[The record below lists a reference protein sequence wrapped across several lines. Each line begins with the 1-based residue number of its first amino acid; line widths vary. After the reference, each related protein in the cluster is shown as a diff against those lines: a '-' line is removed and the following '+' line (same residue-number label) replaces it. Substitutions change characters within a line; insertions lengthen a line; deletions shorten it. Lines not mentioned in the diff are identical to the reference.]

1 MCCDYPKRLTKL
13 GAAANIFPL
22 WKFTTLESLMSS
34 PFALQVTELIDI
46 IRQLM
51 SMRSRFKVD
60 LPEDLVQFKAR
71 VEEAQTKGMG
81 DRHLLFVIL
90 VVLSRDDEPV
100 TMGELSRRLDVP
112 LSTATR
118 IVDWLV
124 SNGFAERVH
133 DPADR
138 RVVRVTL
145 TEMGQSVHKAGNE
158 FLRKR
163 LTHLLRRFT
172 PEERETLVV
181 LMRKMA
187 QVLEEEE

>member
-1 MCCDYPKRLTKL
+1 
-13 GAAANIFPL
+13 
-22 WKFTTLESLMSS
+22 MSS
-34 PFALQVTELIDI
+34 PSALQVTELIDI
-46 IRQLM
+46 IRRLM

-71 VEEAQTKGMG
+71 VEEAQTKGKAEGLG

-145 TEMGQSVHKAGNE
+145 TEIGQSVHKVGNE
-158 FLRKR
+158 FIRKR
-163 LTHLLRRFT
+163 VMHLLRRFT

-187 QVLEEEE
+187 QVLEEED

>member
-1 MCCDYPKRLTKL
+1 MFPK
-13 GAAANIFPL
+13 
-22 WKFTTLESLMSS
+22 WKYTILESFMSNPS
-34 PFALQVTELIDI
+34 TFQVAELIEVV
-46 IRQLM
+46 RRLM

-60 LPEDLVQFKAR
+60 LPEDLVKFKAR
-71 VEEAQTKGMG
+71 VDESQTKGKADSIG

-90 VVLSRDDEPV
+90 VVLSRENEPV
-100 TMGELSRRLDVP
+100 TMGELSRTLDVP

-145 TEMGQSVHKAGNE
+145 TETGQSVHSAGNE
-158 FLRKR
+158 FIRKR

-181 LMRKMA
+181 LMRKLA
-187 QVLEEEE
+187 QVLEEED